1 MLKLLSLDVMV
12 TMGGTKMV
20 RGNFGSRVLSICILF
35 LMVLFIFEAFVTAE
49 NGDRL
54 VFLANEN
61 LAPLVYVEDGVVK
74 GVVVDIAYAL
84 GDKMGR
90 NIEVIP
96 MNWEEAQTKLL
107 AGEAD
112 ALLQINSN
120 PARER
125 VYDFSDEFLRS
136 EFSIFRRDDDVLINR
151 LADLEGKRVG
161 TEAEGYP
168 YHMLKGLDNINV
180 VAVPNWT
187 VGFDM
192 LASGVLDAMVVDRW
206 IGEYELA
213 KNNIGRIHAVYEPFE
228 VSHSHIAVQKDNDVL
243 LRLINDGLKEM
254 NEDGT
259 MSKILKKWQ
268 GKSVIYITKER
279 VIRIILYSVIAV
291 FIVLSLVALFF
302 VVKLSNLNHE
312 LELKVMDRTRELQV
326 VNERLRQANAKLAKI
341 TMVDDLTQ
349 VYNRRGFDS
358 LYKRAW
364 AMCMRE
370 NQPLTIIMIDIDDF
384 KSYNDTYGHLVG
396 DQCVQDVAGVIEES
410 LRRPGDVV
418 ARYGGDEFVVVLF
431 DTPEDGGVIVAD
443 NIRDKISRLKV
454 DCGDLGLGISAS
466 FGVASIVP
474 TKEMNPIDLIRL
486 ADRALYQAKKNGRNQ
501 VGRAS
506 LLQLED
512 VKYTSNGSS

>member
-1 MLKLLSLDVMV
+1 MLKLLSLDVTRV
-12 TMGGTKMV
+12 TIGGIKMV
-20 RGNFGSRVLSICILF
+20 RSNPGSRILSICILF
-35 LMVLFIFEAFVTAE
+35 LMVLFFETFVTAQ
-49 NGDRL
+49 NSDKL
-54 VFLANEN
+54 VFLANED
-61 LAPLVYVEDGVVK
+61 LAPLVYVENDVVK

-84 GDKMGR
+84 SDKMGR
-90 NIEVIP
+90 KIEVIP
-96 MNWEEAQTKLL
+96 MNWEEAQAKLL

-136 EFSIFRRDDDVLINR
+136 EFSIFRRDDDVLIKR
-151 LADLEGKRVG
+151 LVDLEGKRVG

-168 YHMLKGLDNINV
+168 YHLLKGLENINV
-180 VAVPNWT
+180 VVVPNWT

-192 LASGVLDAMVVDRW
+192 LASGDIDAIVVDRW

-213 KNNIGRIHAVYEPFE
+213 KNNIRRIHAVSEPIE
-228 VSHSHIAVQKDNDVL
+228 VSYSHIAVQKDNDDL
-243 LRLINDGLKEM
+243 LRLINSGLKEM

-259 MSKILKKWQ
+259 MSKILNNWQ

-279 VIRIILYSVIAV
+279 VIRIVLYSAIALFV
-291 FIVLSLVALFF
+291 VLLLVALFF

-326 VNERLRQANAKLAKI
+326 VNERLLQANATLAKI

-364 AMCMRE
+364 AMSARA

-396 DQCVQDVAGVIEES
+396 DQCVQDVAGVIDES
-410 LRRPGDVV
+410 VRRPGDVV

-431 DTPEDGGVIVAD
+431 NTPEDGGVTVA
-443 NIRDKISRLKV
+443 NSIRDRISRLEIK
-454 DCGDLGLGISAS
+454 CGDKGLSISAS
-466 FGVASIVP
+466 FGVASVVP
-474 TKEMNPIDLIRL
+474 TKEMNPADLIQL
-486 ADRALYQAKKNGRNQ
+486 ADRALYQAKEDGGDQ

-506 LLQLED
+506 LLKPED
-512 VKYTSNGSS
+512 AKPAYRS